1 MQKFYFSAQRQPVE
15 PLWVQCIYRSAQK
28 NLWIRHWN
36 SYFCLQFSV
45 QTCTIITRKF
55 RFRECYFI
63 KPVKGLWQFI
73 SSFTGCKSRGTLVS
87 KRQIHHIIKLV
98 QNNVPYKVELIY
110 SKYLCIDMFLMI
122 TVLIRASILLMK
134 IESMIVEITKI
145 IVIWKTT

>member
-1 MQKFYFSAQRQPVE
+1 MQKFYFSAQHQPVE

-73 SSFTGCKSRGTLVS
+73 SSFTGCKSQGTLVS

-98 QNNVPYKVELIY
+98 QNNVPYKVELRLLPSVLELLPFIQK
-110 SKYLCIDMFLMI
+110 SFL
-122 TVLIRASILLMK
+122 VSNFVNAYFRALK
-134 IESMIVEITKI
+134 RGHKPP
-145 IVIWKTT
+145 